1 MNNKVVTNSN
11 TKYHNVF
18 GIAAYDNDPLREGIK
33 YAKQAGWD
41 TVSKAIVGGAKFI
54 GNSYVKAG
62 QNTLYKMRWNPAHPG
77 THQYATDVDWANIN
91 AKIIKGYYDKI
102 GEVGKYF
109 DIPHNINKQHEYRI
123 KSHPPLSIIGMTF
136 DPFLYTSKIAVIVY
150 HQF

>member
-54 GNSYVKAG
+54 GNSYVKSG
-62 QNTLYKMRWNPAHPG
+62 QSTLYKMRWNPAHPG
-77 THQYATDVDWANIN
+77 THQYATDIDWEQLMLKSSKATMIKLAKSANTSTS
-91 AKIIKGYYDKI
+91 
-102 GEVGKYF
+102 
-109 DIPHNINKQHEYRI
+109 HNINKQHEHRI
-123 KSHPPLSIIGMTF
+123 KSHPPLSIMG
-136 DPFLYTSKIAVIVY
+136 DDL
-150 HQF
+150 

>member
-1 MNNKVVTNSN
+1 INAVYLISHALLETGNGTSQLAKGADVVNNKVVTNSN

-18 GIAAYDNDPLREGIK
+18 GIAAYDNYPLREGIK

-41 TVSKAIVGGAKFI
+41 TVSKAIVGVAKFI

-109 DIPHNINKQHEYRI
+109 DIPQYK
-123 KSHPPLSIIGMTF
+123 
-136 DPFLYTSKIAVIVY
+136 
-150 HQF
+150 